1 MMNIISDEIKPQLKT
16 LLEIFR
22 GNDEESM
29 LLGIGIFAELFPK
42 SSFFIYSYKGGDL
55 SKPQFIGMY
64 EIILFGRTGFVPKY
78 TMEIIL
84 LNLLSMNRYYTYKN
98 N

>member
-1 MMNIISDEIKPQLKT
+1 MNIISDEIKSQLKT

-29 LLGIGIFAELFPK
+29 RLGIGIFTELFPK
-42 SSFFIYSYKGGDL
+42 NSFFIYSYKDGDL
-55 SKPQFIGMY
+55 SKPQFMSMR
-64 EIILFGRTGFVPKY
+64 EIIFFGKTCWIPKY
-78 TMEIIL
+78 TMESILFNL
-84 LNLLSMNRYYTYKN
+84 LNVNRYYTYKN

>member
-1 MMNIISDEIKPQLKT
+1 MINIISDEIKSQLKT

-29 LLGIGIFAELFPK
+29 RLGIGIFAELFPK
-42 SSFFIYSYKGGDL
+42 SSFFVFNYKGGNL
-55 SKPQFIGMY
+55 NKPQFINMR
-64 EIILFGRTGFVPKY
+64 EIILFGKGNFIPKY
-78 TMEIIL
+78 TMETIL
-84 LNLLSMNRYYTYKN
+84 LNLLSVNRYYTYKN

>member
-1 MMNIISDEIKPQLKT
+1 MMNIISDEIKSQLKT

-29 LLGIGIFAELFPK
+29 RLGISIFAELFPK
-42 SSFFIYSYKGGDL
+42 SSFFIYGYKGGDL
-55 SKPQFIGMY
+55 SKPQFINMHK
-64 EIILFGRTGFVPKY
+64 IISFGKTYWVPKY
-78 TMEIIL
+78 TMQIIL
-84 LNLLSMNRYYTYKN
+84 LNLLSVNRYYTYKN

>member
-1 MMNIISDEIKPQLKT
+1 MMNIVSDEIKSQLKT

-29 LLGIGIFAELFPK
+29 RLGIGIFTELFPK

-55 SKPQFIGMY
+55 SKPQFISMH
-64 EIILFGRTGFVPKY
+64 EIILFEKTWWVPKH
-78 TMEIIL
+78 TMERIL
-84 LNLLSMNRYYTYKN
+84 LNLLSVNRYYTYKN